1 MKRIHLLRF
10 AGAPEDLAPLATAAA
25 AEGLRVGWLDLTG
38 AASAGRSGGP
48 GDDGRE
54 PPGRADASAPANLEQ
69 AVSAG
74 SFRAVTVAPGR
85 TVSLKAV
92 AGPPVLRDLLREH
105 FLGCALVV
113 VRVDRDAAGRG
124 DEPAGE
130 AATAGRLV
138 RDADAALDEA
148 PWLKVEGDV
157 FAVEPPGRAGR
168 RWTAAELAARLRKPR
183 PWE

>member
-1 MKRIHLLRF
+1 MKRIHRIRFGGSPEELR
-10 AGAPEDLAPLATAAA
+10 PLVAAAA
-25 AEGLRVGWLDLTG
+25 AEGMRVGWLDLGGQG
-38 AASAGRSGGP
+38 AAATGGE
-48 GDDGRE
+48 DGRAFA
-54 PPGRADASAPANLEQ
+54 PPALEE

-74 SFRAVTVAPGR
+74 AFRAVAAGPGR

-124 DEPAGE
+124 GE
-130 AATAGRLV
+130 TAGAAAAAGPLV
-138 RDADAALDEA
+138 RDAGAALDEA

-157 FAVEPPGRAGR
+157 FVVEPPGRAGR
-168 RWTAAELAARLRKPR
+168 RFTAAELAARLRKPR